1 MMSDK
6 KHQALRERLST
17 IGLFRTA
24 EQRLTYRVVQL
35 LHWISQ
41 STANAANSILK
52 ETPLATLHE
61 ARHYGKFLL
70 QGAQHQM
77 KHDDGTTKVKVTVL
91 HPENIQ
97 MEQIMDWVDKRAHQ
111 YSLRAGSRFSSG
123 SGTPGYHITGALFTK
138 AGE

>member
-1 MMSDK
+1 MSDK

-41 STANAANSILK
+41 STANAADSILDK
-52 ETPLATLHE
+52 TPLATLHE

-70 QGAQHQM
+70 QSAQHQM
-77 KHDDGTTKVKVTVL
+77 KHDDGTTKVKATVL
-91 HPENIQ
+91 HPENVH
-97 MEQIMDWVDKRAHQ
+97 MEQIMEWVDKHAHQ

-123 SGTPGYHITGALFTK
+123 SDTPRYHITTALFTK

>member
-1 MMSDK
+1 MSDK

-35 LHWISQ
+35 LHWTSQ
-41 STANAANSILK
+41 STANAANSILDK
-52 ETPLATLHE
+52 TPLATLHE

-70 QGAQHQM
+70 QSAQHQM
-77 KHDDGTTKVKVTVL
+77 KHDDGTTKVKATVL
-91 HPENIQ
+91 HPENVH
-97 MEQIMDWVDKRAHQ
+97 MEQIMEWVDKHAHQ

-123 SGTPGYHITGALFTK
+123 SDTPRYHITTALFTK